1 MLVTLRI
8 KGYQLFMVLDGRM
21 TSFHNNMCNVS
32 NIFMHANVH
41 RAMRSL
47 NYYAGKN
54 IGGKHFQET
63 ERSGRD
69 LNSTDK
75 AKSFFVWKVFRSCN
89 RSVPIAPNKWNFRKT
104 TNVSLIS
111 PFQTKLKE
119 AHPKPPS
126 SFCLSA
132 HELLG
137 SRYSKFKFTTRW
149 NKHLQLLPLGT
160 FHFYLFF

>member
-1 MLVTLRI
+1 
-8 KGYQLFMVLDGRM
+8 MVLDGRM
-21 TSFHNNMCNVS
+21 TSFHNNMWNVS

-41 RAMRSL
+41 RAIKEKLKLLR
-47 NYYAGKN
+47 GQ
-54 IGGKHFQET
+54 KHWRKTFSRNRTKRPEP
-63 ERSGRD
+63 EIYR
-69 LNSTDK
+69 K

-89 RSVPIAPNKWNFRKT
+89 RSVPVALNKWNFRKT

-137 SRYSKFKFTTRW
+137 SRYSKFNSTTQW
-149 NKHLQLLPLGT
+149 NRHLQLLPLGT

>member
-1 MLVTLRI
+1 
-8 KGYQLFMVLDGRM
+8 M

-32 NIFMHANVH
+32 NIFMHANIH
-41 RAMRSL
+41 RAKSSL

-54 IGGKHFQET
+54 IGGKYFQET
-63 ERSGRD
+63 ERSGRS
-69 LNSTDK
+69 LKSTDK

-126 SFCLSA
+126 SFCLGRMSCSGHGTANSTSWLSGISTWNYCHWGRFISTFSFNSVTSRCFSA
-132 HELLG
+132 VITLG
-137 SRYSKFKFTTRW
+137 S
-149 NKHLQLLPLGT
+149 
-160 FHFYLFF
+160 

>member
-1 MLVTLRI
+1 
-8 KGYQLFMVLDGRM
+8 MVLDGRM

-32 NIFMHANVH
+32 SIFMHAKVH
-41 RAMRSL
+41 RAKTSL
-47 NYYAGKN
+47 NYCAGKN

-69 LNSTDK
+69 LKSTDK
-75 AKSFFVWKVFRSCN
+75 AKSFFVLKVFRSSN
-89 RSVPIAPNKWNFRKT
+89 RSVPIALSKWNFRKT
-104 TNVSLIS
+104 TNVSLIP

-119 AHPKPPS
+119 AHPKSPS

-132 HELLG
+132 HEPLG
-137 SRYSKFKFTTRW
+137 SRYSKFNFTTQW
-149 NKHLQLLPLGT
+149 NKHLRLLPLGT

>member
-69 LNSTDK
+69 LNST
-75 AKSFFVWKVFRSCN
+75 VWKVFRSCN

-126 SFCLSA
+126 SFC
-132 HELLG
+132 HG
-137 SRYSKFKFTTRW
+137 SRYSKFNFTTQW

>member
-1 MLVTLRI
+1 
-8 KGYQLFMVLDGRM
+8 MVLDHDGRM

-41 RAMRSL
+41 RAKRSL

-89 RSVPIAPNKWNFRKT
+89 RSVPIALNKWNFRKT

-126 SFCLSA
+126 SFCLSGY
-132 HELLG
+132 ELLG
-137 SRYSKFKFTTRW
+137 SRYSKFNFTTQW
-149 NKHLQLLPLGT
+149 NKHLRLLPLGT

>member
-1 MLVTLRI
+1 
-8 KGYQLFMVLDGRM
+8 M

-41 RAMRSL
+41 RAKRSL
-47 NYYAGKN
+47 NCYVGKN
-54 IGGKHFQET
+54 FGGKHFQET

-69 LNSTDK
+69 LKSKDK

-89 RSVPIAPNKWNFRKT
+89 RSVPIALNKWNFRKT

-126 SFCLSA
+126 SFCLSGY
-132 HELLG
+132 ELLG
-137 SRYSKFKFTTRW
+137 SRYSKFNFTTQW
-149 NKHLQLLPLGT
+149 NKHLRLLPLGT

>member
-1 MLVTLRI
+1 
-8 KGYQLFMVLDGRM
+8 MVLDGRM

-41 RAMRSL
+41 RAKRSL

-89 RSVPIAPNKWNFRKT
+89 RSVPIALNKWNFRKT

-132 HELLG
+132 YELLG
-137 SRYSKFKFTTRW
+137 SRYSKFNFTTQW
-149 NKHLQLLPLGT
+149 NKHLRLLPLGT
-160 FHFYLFF
+160 FHFYLFFQFCN

>member
-1 MLVTLRI
+1 
-8 KGYQLFMVLDGRM
+8 MVLDGRM

-41 RAMRSL
+41 RAKRSF
-47 NYYAGKN
+47 NCYAGKN

-69 LNSTDK
+69 LKSTDK
-75 AKSFFVWKVFRSCN
+75 AKSFFAWKVFRSCN
-89 RSVPIAPNKWNFRKT
+89 RSVSIALNKWNFRKT
-104 TNVSLIS
+104 TNASLIS
-111 PFQTKLKE
+111 PSQTKLKE

-137 SRYSKFKFTTRW
+137 SRYIKFNFTTQW